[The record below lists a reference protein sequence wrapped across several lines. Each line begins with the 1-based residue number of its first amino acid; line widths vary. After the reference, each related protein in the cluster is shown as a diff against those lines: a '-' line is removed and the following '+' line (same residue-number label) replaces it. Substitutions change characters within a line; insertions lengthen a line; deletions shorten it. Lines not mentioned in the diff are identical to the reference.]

1 MGAARRHRWLCAVL
15 LAPLAALAISASSF
29 SALRC
34 TMSGLLVPETCCPTV
49 ADGATGAEAPPP
61 PVLQAPGCC
70 ERILLTNDKAPA
82 LSGDRADELPAG
94 PVTVAVARVPVA
106 LVAAPPAARR
116 HDVVRPPGRSAPVF
130 LLTHAFLI

>member
-1 MGAARRHRWLCAVL
+1 MRAARRHRWLSAVL

-49 ADGATGAEAPPP
+49 AGGAETPAS
-61 PVLQAPGCC
+61 PVLQPPGCC
-70 ERILLTNDKAPA
+70 ERILVANDKAPA
-82 LSGDRADELPAG
+82 DSGDRAEELPAS
-94 PVTVAVARVPVA
+94 PVAVARMPIV
-106 LVAAPPAARR
+106 LVAAAPTARR
-116 HDVVRPPGRSAPVF
+116 HDVLRPPGRSAPVF